1 MDIQNSEA
9 KIALTLDEQP
19 DLKDINRYYINDGG
33 AFFLAADNNA
43 VIGTIGLM
51 LKDNKCAV
59 LKKFFVKSEYRSRK
73 IGLQL
78 YMRLLEFAEGNNI
91 KHIILDTPSVAKK
104 SHKFYE
110 RAGFYK
116 IQKSQLPVDYT
127 YPDRK
132 SILYMLDL

>member
-1 MDIQNSEA
+1 MTA
-9 KIALTLDEQP
+9 VH
-19 DLKDINRYYINDGG
+19 
-33 AFFLAADNNA
+33 FFLLQ
-43 VIGTIGLM
+43 IITIVLM